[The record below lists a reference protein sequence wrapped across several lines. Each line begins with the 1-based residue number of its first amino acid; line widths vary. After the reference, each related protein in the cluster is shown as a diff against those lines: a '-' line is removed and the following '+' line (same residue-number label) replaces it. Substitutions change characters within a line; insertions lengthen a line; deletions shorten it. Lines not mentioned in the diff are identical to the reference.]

1 MRQIHNFNG
10 TLVEKNM
17 FYFNS
22 SIYYAA
28 LHGTHHVF
36 QKSMNTALPLYLSVI
51 VGNICCRYRKFAKK

>member
-1 MRQIHNFNG
+1 
-10 TLVEKNM
+10 M

-36 QKSMNTALPLYLSVI
+36 QKSMSTAYPLYLSVI
-51 VGNICCRYRKFAKK
+51 VGNIRYRKFAKK

>member
-1 MRQIHNFNG
+1 
-10 TLVEKNM
+10 M

-22 SIYYAA
+22 CIYYAA
-28 LHGTHHVF
+28 LRGTHHVF

>member
-1 MRQIHNFNG
+1 
-10 TLVEKNM
+10 M
-17 FYFNS
+17 FYYNS

-51 VGNICCRYRKFAKK
+51 VGNICCRYRKFGSSDISSDATVMQGIEP